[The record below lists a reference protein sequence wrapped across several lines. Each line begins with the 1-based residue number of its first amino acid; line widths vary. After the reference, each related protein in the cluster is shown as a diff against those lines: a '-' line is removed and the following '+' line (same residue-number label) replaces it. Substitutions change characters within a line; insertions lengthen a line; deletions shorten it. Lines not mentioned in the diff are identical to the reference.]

1 MSPDFVDAGCRIER
15 RGGKKNR
22 SVRNTGACMWTQLR
36 EIDWAGAEI
45 SWDIYGWMSDTCE
58 TNFK

>member
-45 SWDIYGWMSDTCE
+45 SRDIYTWMDG
-58 TNFK
+58 